1 MITSYRTLREVTK
14 NICDLCFNFNNLFK
28 RLCICNF
35 LVTEKVAL
43 YKHSRAKLQSYKFQ
57 NFSRVIIFEIA
68 EGVL

>member
-1 MITSYRTLREVTK
+1 MITSYRILREVTK

-28 RLCICNF
+28 RLCIRNF

-43 YKHSRAKLQSYKFQ
+43 YKHSRAKLHLHKFQ

-68 EGVL
+68 GGVL